1 VNLPAM
7 IRHRRVAQAGPF
19 PQPASDSLRRI
30 QDASPPL
37 PVVIGRLDASEPG
50 RAPAVG
56 EIWRVGG
63 SEAMLVWIRRVLDDG
78 VADVIPV
85 VLDVDLA
92 DAESIIVPADA
103 TCLGVELA
111 AMVALRTHVHCGAF
125 LAHVDTLDI
134 ADDVA
139 EVMAATREGWSPRRV
154 RVGPPIVDG
163 RDQRIEYRQ
172 AIRDIFGE
180 IMPSVWEEDGAQ

>member
-1 VNLPAM
+1 MSDDLLAS
-7 IRHRRVAQAGPF
+7 IRRGRVAQAGTF
-19 PQPASDSLRRI
+19 PQPTSGSLRRL
-30 QDASPPL
+30 QDASPLL
-37 PVVIGRLDASEPG
+37 PAVVSRLDTSEPD
-50 RAPAVG
+50 RTPAVG

-63 SEAMLVWIRRVLDDG
+63 SEAMLVWVRRVFSDRA
-78 VADVIPV
+78 ADVVPV
-85 VLDVDLA
+85 VFDVDLA
-92 DAESIIVPADA
+92 DSESIIVPAGA

-125 LAHVDTLDI
+125 LTYIDTLDI

-139 EVMAATREGWSPRRV
+139 EVMAATREGRGPRGV
-154 RVGPPIVDG
+154 RNGPPIVDG

-180 IMPSVWEEDGAQ
+180 ITPSAWEAAG